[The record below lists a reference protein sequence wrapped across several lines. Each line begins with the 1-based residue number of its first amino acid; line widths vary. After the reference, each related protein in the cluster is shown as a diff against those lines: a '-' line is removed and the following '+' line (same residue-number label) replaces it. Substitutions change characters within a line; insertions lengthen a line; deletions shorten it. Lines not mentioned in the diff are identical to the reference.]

1 MAYEDRQ
8 TEFPLPGDGSGKR
21 KSEIHLPKYFR
32 TEANTKFLSSTLDQ
46 LLQPGV
52 AEKLNGYFGRKTATA
67 YTPSD
72 TYVTDISKDREDYQF
87 EPASVITDTLGNV
100 EFFEGYNDL
109 INQVKNFG
117 GVNGNHSNINKEEF
131 YTWDPHI
138 NWDKFTNFREYYWLP
153 TGPQT
158 INIVGEAKQVTSTYT
173 VSLQDNGDNY
183 SYIFSPD
190 GLTPN
195 PNFKLFRGVTYRFDI
210 NAPGVPIT
218 FRTQRTLDDAF
229 LIKQG
234 ITAQAVE
241 SGIIELTLNE
251 STPNEI
257 YYVADNNIN
266 IGGLIRVANI
276 EESSFIDVE
285 AEILGKKNYVI
296 NNGNASTV
304 EINYSVTNN
313 GSGNYVIADAANP
326 TLTLIKGYT
335 YTFSVNAPGHPF
347 LIKTAQVTGT
357 DSNYSSGVTNNGAE
371 VGTVTFTVPF
381 DAPDI
386 LYYNCQFHRSM
397 QGTFLVK
404 ERDSIR
410 ATELSNGMKIKFVGE
425 VIPAIYSNAE
435 WYVEGVGDKIKL
447 VSDIDVEVS
456 FPVGIDLNVPFD
468 TEDGF
473 DRLPFGSAIGFPRDK
488 DYIVINRSSDDGNF
502 WSRYNRWFH
511 KDVIELAA
519 AINNQPANLDQS
531 ARANRPIIEFDANL
545 KLFNFGTRTKSVID
559 LIDDFSTDAFSD
571 IEGKLGYNIDG
582 VQLRNGMRILFLADT
597 DPLVKGRIFRVEFIK
612 FKGSGTAGQIALRET
627 DDSLPQENE
636 NVLVTKGNT
645 YTGSMWFFNGTEW
658 KRAQEKTSVNQ
669 PPLFDVY
676 DTAGYSFADT
686 TVYEAS
692 NFKGTEIFSYKVGI
706 GNPDPVLGFP
716 LVYRSI
722 DNVGDILFDFDY
734 NFDIAEYQIDTVPQ
748 RVSIASGYLRKHID
762 KNNFVNLG
770 AWTKA
775 NSLSSQAVIIQYVN
789 DNTRINYPINC
800 FDQSGFLSDLSVRV
814 FVNNK
819 PVKQGIDYELV
830 LTPDKFKAVKFIKSL
845 KLDDV
850 IEFKCFSNAVKN
862 NNGYYE
868 IASNL
873 EKNPLNEDVVD
884 FTLGEV
890 NDHVSSI
897 VENLQTFTGIFPG
910 PSNLRDIIDLSKYGR
925 KFIKHSSPLN
935 LSVYHLLDRDANLVK
950 SIRYARREYG
960 KFKRQFLE
968 IANSL
973 GYEGPVKEHVDRIL
987 STINKDKINKM
998 PFYFSD
1004 MVPYGAAIRSRITI
1018 EDPDARFYSLS
1029 QSFKYNEIN
1038 TKAVGVYLNNEQ
1050 LLYQKDYEFNDEG
1063 FLIVTVQKQFG
1074 DVLDIYEYES
1084 TNGSYVPPTPTKLGL
1099 YPKFEPKIY
1108 VDSSYNNSVKVIQ
1121 GHDGSILAAYDD
1133 FRDALILE
1141 LERRIF
1147 NNIKVDYN
1155 AELFDLNDYVP
1166 GAFRNTGF
1174 TRSEVDQPIIADFV
1188 QWLQLVDEDYTEH
1201 KYFDR
1206 EDSFTFNYSS
1216 LRSPTNTAL
1225 PGWWRGVFNHVYDT
1239 DAPHTNPWEMLGFK
1253 IRPIWWEEQY
1263 GPAPYTSENLL
1274 LWEDLEQGIVRIPGQ
1289 PFKFNLKYARPGLKN
1304 FLPVDADGNLLSPS
1318 DANICLKYDS
1328 LDIKNSFKFGDYSPV
1343 ELAWRKSSEY
1353 PFAILASWAINQPTR
1368 LLASGFDRSRQ
1379 VRNKL
1384 GQLVYKDSGRHI
1396 RLADIVFPNTADDN
1410 TQVLTLGLVNYI
1422 AGYMASSVTANFKSY
1437 NIRLK
1442 SIKNNLA
1449 IRLGGFTDKSKFKL
1463 ILDSRTP
1470 LNKGNVFVPEENYR
1484 IFLNT
1489 SSPLRTINYSGVII
1503 EKREAGFIIRG
1514 YDAESPTFTY
1524 FEPFKTQ
1531 RDILINVGGIS
1542 ETFTRWES
1550 GQLYREGSNV
1560 EFNSAY
1566 YKVIQTHTAT
1576 GVFDVTKFAKLPA
1589 LPLKGGRAATFSKR
1603 FNNFQP
1609 IIIPYG
1615 TLFKTVQEVVDFL
1628 LGYGNWLESNGFR
1641 FEYYDGEEKIISNWE
1656 TSAREFLFWTTQNWG
1671 QGTLLALSPAADE
1684 INFETEY
1691 SIVDNIY
1698 DNFYGYS
1705 ILKADGKKLVE
1716 EFSRINR
1723 SNPNKFQLRPKN
1735 TADGVYAIQV
1745 PVIQKEHI
1753 ILIDNFTVFGDVIYD
1768 QPTGYRQ
1775 ERIKVLGYRTAD
1787 WDGSL
1792 NIPGFLY
1799 DAANVTDWKQWSDY
1813 AIGDLVK
1820 YKEFYYSA
1828 NNKIAGSD
1836 TFNSREWARLPG
1848 RPEAGLITNF
1858 EYKVNQFADFYD
1870 LDSDNFDVTQQK
1882 LAQHLIGYQK
1892 RSYLENIIN
1901 DEVSQYKFYQGMIQ
1915 DKGTKNALTK
1925 LFDVLS
1931 SNDKESLEFFEEWA
1945 IKEGQYGASEGFDE
1959 VEFKLDEAKFR
1970 NTPQP
1975 FELVDSV
1982 PGGETDLI
1990 YRIRPFEV
1998 FKKPLNYDHKPFPV
2012 RESSI
2017 GYTRDAGY
2025 VNQEDVQFIVPTYL
2039 DILNIKVT
2047 DLFNRKYVWVGTEK
2061 QSWNVYQHVLSD
2073 YVITKLAGNADA
2085 VSIGDPTKNQ
2095 FTVSLNKAVTDIKVG
2110 DIIGL
2115 YDLIISTKGAEDS
2128 TTVPVV
2134 TQETAPVEGF
2144 FKVLEVNVNELIIDT
2159 NLTISDIDNCRGLL
2173 TRLVSARVENIN
2185 DANILTQ
2192 GTIEGNDL
2200 VWIDNDGVD
2209 WRVIK
2214 NNQAFGLLQKIQAEE
2229 TGVSNKFGFSID
2241 VDSRNTVIVV
2251 GSPGAPTNGKAFVYT
2266 RGANSQNFQFTQ
2278 IIEPTD
2284 NLADLGQRY
2293 AESVAVS
2300 PDGKFIVTGSPDASN
2315 IKTKFRGQY
2324 DDQTDYQDGESVL
2337 FSDQLWEA
2345 VVDIR
2350 GADDALEFSS
2360 FGSIIEVLQKYNI
2373 TGGEI
2378 KFNNLVTG
2386 KYPFKD
2392 VETDH
2397 ILVRAPA
2404 DQYAGTGPGDT
2415 VFLDWYLRTTANQ
2428 DQLPLTLTARQP
2440 FGGTI
2445 SGFTEANLEGG
2456 LVIQKKIDAV
2466 IYVETFASL
2475 PDIGEQIDATGVF
2488 GYVSYIY
2495 QDEGAATIYVEG
2507 SFGRWQPTGSL
2518 FTEIGEFVGEYVR
2531 VAPIETLN
2539 TSDDLGGYWWF
2550 NTASTI
2556 NVGTVNED
2564 EGRALAV
2571 YNVIPNGKADP
2582 GAAGGNIYDFN
2593 NTVVNSENNIN
2604 SYIRTLTYQGAPGAY
2619 NNLNIIPSD
2628 LFVVRAPKS
2637 LTDLLSAGDSVKLE
2651 VVNLPNYADGGFV
2664 DISPIGISYFNT
2676 NRTHIIE
2683 DVWSGYINFN
2693 LDETD
2698 TFGNPYEP
2706 RVGQFVRDRN
2716 TGATGQVTFYQ
2727 RNGLSATIFVKNVVG
2742 SWARGRDFGNTSS
2755 IEFIGEPL
2763 DPSPVYS
2770 VTRRM
2775 GEIRSVSLGNASLG
2789 IGNLVV
2795 FKLPA
2800 PIVTVP
2806 AQAVII
2812 GAEYIIYRDD
2822 PILGIATQA
2831 NIPSQANFDWRPIY
2845 RVSADAD
2852 GFTVNADNLG
2862 MFTVYAREASATF
2875 SLVGSFIVP
2884 EVQDNL
2890 RLGSKVLIR
2899 KNNDLYKLFV
2909 GCRGNGTSINPGR
2922 IYFINY
2928 GTTDDGT
2935 FYNWELAKNKKY
2947 RGEFG
2952 PEKEYF
2958 IDDIIFLDGL
2968 FYQAQTNIAPGL
2980 QFNVLD
2986 WQRVAYDGLQYTGI
3000 DYVGYI
3006 PNNTDFVPNSDSSLK
3021 LDQEGLLEFGTVF
3034 DADERGEV
3042 IVVTAIY
3049 DNTKPNR
3056 VVVYRAINGNYLKSQ
3071 ELLAANNISNFGE
3084 AVSVSRD
3091 GTLIAVGAS
3100 LDSADID
3107 NQGSVYVY
3115 RQVNGEFVLDL
3126 NNNIGQRLTS
3136 VNAARKELFG
3146 ASLDFDGDTLFV
3158 SAHNSYSDEITIFD
3172 NHATPIFNYILG
3184 IAANGDPIF
3193 STFVLD
3199 QESLLNENRTT
3210 FDNGFTNFKSKILG
3224 NGVVYV
3230 YDRIENSLVYGQT
3243 LDFNDPEA
3251 RTFGQTIIA
3260 KQNHLYTA
3268 LTDFT
3273 NTGGK
3278 IGAVFDFRRSENKRV
3293 WETHRVPKKIPNL
3306 DKIKRVMIYDNLKNE
3321 IITNLDYIDP
3331 VQGKI
3336 AGIADQEIRY
3346 KAVFDPATYNTGSSN
3361 VNINKTSTW
3370 GSDHIGQLWWDLSTV
3385 KFVNPY
3391 QSNVIYSTSNWSR
3404 LFVGSSIKV
3413 YEWVETE
3420 LTPSQWDELSASD
3433 DGPSLGITGKSKYG
3447 DNAYVA
3453 KRVYDSIAQRF
3464 TPLNY
3469 FWVEDKT
3476 TVPEIESR
3484 SLSAKTVADFIADP
3498 ASVGHKFISF
3508 ISEDTFAL
3516 WNCGSLIKGTDCVL
3530 NVQYWTSSDENSN
3543 IHNQYRILTEGLGSS
3558 KPSTDTERKWF
3569 DSLVGYDE
3577 QSRPVPNPNL
3587 SPRERYGILNK
3598 PRQSWFV
3605 NRTEALKQFIERTN
3619 SILRSNL
3626 IAESRDIS
3634 DLLQNDARPT
3644 EISRLYD
3651 TVVDTEIDLQF
3662 VGVARAQRAV
3672 LTPIV
3677 EDGKITRVDIVQRGR
3692 GYKVAPTFEIL
3703 GTGTGAEIELTIN
3716 NLGQVVSATVLDTGN
3731 NYKPNTQ
3738 IIVRRFNVLVNSD
3751 ASIRGKWAIYER
3763 INETRDWNRIIS
3775 QSYDTTAYWEYLD
3788 WYADGYTEFTEI
3800 DFVIDQ
3806 SFSLQ
3811 TLDDDL
3817 GDVVK
3822 ILTVGTGGWLLLEK
3836 IDDQDTVDYTVN
3848 YKTIGK
3854 QNGTIQFKSDLYNLQ
3869 NSQVGFDSQSYDT
3882 KFFDSQPIEEVR
3894 IILNTIRNKIFTD
3907 DLEVEYNKL
3916 FFASLRYVFSE
3927 QGYVD
3932 WAFKTSFVKARH
3944 NVGNLKE
3951 KITFQND
3958 NLESY
3963 EEYLREVKPYKT
3975 KLREYLSTY
3984 DKMESSSSVVTDF
3997 DLPPAYDPIRKTIS
4011 PVSVKVINGILVGD
4025 SVNSYPN
4032 RYWLENAT
4040 YQVVTVGISDPG
4052 EGYITAPVIEI
4063 ESESG
4068 SGATAAASLGPN
4080 GTIASVTITNPGSG
4094 YLTVPR
4100 VTINGATRTGGRSA
4114 VLAAEI
4120 GNSLVRNIHSVVKF
4134 DRISGSFLITQ
4145 LNQSERFVGT
4155 GSKTQ
4160 FDLKYPMD
4168 MRTNTIEITV
4178 NGVVVLG
4185 SQYTYENVLD
4195 RNNGYDRYN
4204 GRINFVLPPDNL
4216 REIIVSYKK
4225 SIRLLSAADRI
4236 NLFYNPET
4244 GQIGK
4249 DIAQLMDGVD
4259 YGGVEVKSYGFVGPE
4274 GWDSDRWYDTA
4285 WDLFDEN
4292 FDEESFETDGST
4304 LIFQLSKPLARDVE
4318 YNVYINNVRV
4328 DDNNYDGTTS
4338 VNNLVNKQAFMAP
4351 IIGNGTT
4358 DTFTFE
4364 NEIGYR
4370 TFLEQ
4375 NSVSGQD
4382 NPPAEIVTI
4391 RRSTSDGSRELN
4403 AESFDTALVGGDL
4416 AYTTARGIKA
4426 EEITVDGDG
4435 FVTPTTSKGPEEVV
4449 PGQIM
4454 DTLDITVF
4462 ERPVGGSSIM
4472 YSSNHR
4478 GDGVTTEFFMQG
4490 IPFSFSSM
4498 LVKVDYQILSQQ
4510 SDFRIDWNRK
4520 SIVFYQTPIAGAE
4533 IHLLAMGLSGDN
4545 ILDYDEFTA
4554 NGSVSEFLTN
4564 VRWTD
4569 DVKGYITVNGEVKA
4583 FELFESTSSYAV
4595 AGNVVIKFVQP
4606 PLAGTKVQFAL
4617 FESSAVT
4624 FSQVTVDEFKA
4635 DGSSTAYQ
4643 ISQAPFNQEPV
4654 QFYTLVTVNNK
4665 VLNAGYTQRFEV
4677 TGTREYQLRKWQV
4690 PVGTVTGDK
4699 IDVYLNG
4706 RKLSF
4711 LQEWTYEGAGSFN
4724 PAIAADAQPGSTII
4738 LNRGIGIAGDV
4749 LRVHLIA
4756 DGEYRFGYFEIG
4768 EDSSDTFVGTPDTIY
4783 FDETY
4788 AAGTDIRVYQFSN
4801 HDSQGIERQKF
4812 DVVERTQMSEG
4823 SEGYYEYRTL
4833 KNGLIRLREQAVD
4846 VAYIWVSVNGTLLTP
4861 TADYV
4866 LLENKRYIK
4875 MITPL
4880 ADDDVV
4886 DIIHFSN
4893 PPVSSK
4899 FGWRIFKDMLN
4910 RYHYKRLG
4918 SGINYVLAEPL
4929 RYFDKIITLET
4940 AESLPTPALSSRIPG
4955 VIFINGERI
4964 EYFRRD
4970 GNVLKQIRRG
4980 TLGTGVK
4987 TIHSAGD
4994 SVYNQ
4999 SIDANI
5005 PYKDEVV
5012 TFEAS
5017 AGTYKDMSV
5026 DYASIGAVTV
5036 DSITYTANNNSA
5048 FPLGYEELDNL
5059 GLGLR
5064 QKCVVKGSGF
5074 RSVVKVI
5081 MQGSLAD
5088 ENNQTDVELITEY
5101 ISDTE
5106 IRFQPPAMAVG
5117 AYDLVI
5123 VNPTET
5129 DPFLIPA
5136 TSVLVPKAIK
5146 YLQLLLPFAPLPN
5159 PRTETGWYKELTEIS
5174 VANMIP
5180 GRYYTVN
5187 KIGNTRWNQVGGA
5200 GVVGFDFTAT
5210 ATGSGTGTVYDYSS
5224 IPFEYW
5230 EGMDIDVLI
5239 SGRRLRKN
5247 PLTVWDPTV
5256 GQDSPSGDITLE
5268 AEYAVNRVLGTYVRF
5283 TNPPAAGTNIIVQK
5297 RTGLL
5302 WNEPGVP
5309 MGQSSTEIATFL
5321 REKTIDLPR

>member
-1 MAYEDRQ
+1 MAFEDRQ

-67 YTPSD
+67 FKSSD
-72 TYVTDISKDREDYQF
+72 TYIADVSKDREDYQF
-87 EPASVITDTLGNV
+87 EPASVITDNLGNV
-100 EFFEGYNDL
+100 EFFESYNDL

-117 GVNGNHSNINKEEF
+117 GVNDNHSNINKEEF

-158 INIVGEAKQVTSTYT
+158 VNIIGEVKEVTSTYT
-173 VSLQDNGDNY
+173 VSLQDDGDNY

-195 PNFKLFRGVTYRFDI
+195 PNFKLFRGVTYRFEI
-210 NAPGVPIT
+210 NTPGLPLT

-241 SGIIELTLNE
+241 NGVIEITLNE
-251 STPNEI
+251 TTPNEI
-257 YYVADNNIN
+257 FYVADNNIN
-266 IGGLIRVANI
+266 LGGLIRVANI

-285 AEILGKKNYVI
+285 SEILGKK
-296 NNGNASTV
+296 
-304 EINYSVTNN
+304 
-313 GSGNYVIADAANP
+313 
-326 TLTLIKGYT
+326 T
-335 YTFSVNAPGHPF
+335 YTTKAGWS
-347 LIKTAQVTGT
+347 LT
-357 DSNYSSGVTNNGAE
+357 
-371 VGTVTFTVPF
+371 
-381 DAPDI
+381 
-386 LYYNCQFHRSM
+386 
-397 QGTFLVK
+397 
-404 ERDSIR
+404 
-410 ATELSNGMKIKFVGE
+410 NGMKIRFVGD
-425 VIPAIYSNAE
+425 VIPAIYSNSE

-473 DRLPFGSAIGFPRDK
+473 DRLPFSSAIGFPRDK

-511 KDVIELAA
+511 KDVIELAS

-545 KLFNFGTRTKSVID
+545 KLFNFGTRTKSVVD
-559 LIDDFSTDAFSD
+559 LIDDFSVDAFSN
-571 IEGKLGYNIDG
+571 IEGTLGYNIDG

-597 DPLVKGRIFRVEFIK
+597 DPLVRGRIFRVEFIR
-612 FKGSGTAGQIALRET
+612 FKGSGVAGQIALRET
-627 DDSLPQENE
+627 EDSLPQENE

-669 PPLFDVY
+669 PPLFDVC
-676 DTAGYSFADT
+676 DAAGYSFADPSI
-686 TVYEAS
+686 YEAS
-692 NFKGTEIFSYKVGI
+692 NFKGTEIFSYKVGT
-706 GNPDPVLGFP
+706 GSPDPVLGFP

-734 NFDIAEYQIDTVPQ
+734 NSDMVEYQIDTVPQ
-748 RVSIASGYLRKHID
+748 TVPVALGYLKKHTD
-762 KNNFVNLG
+762 KNNFINVG
-770 AWTKA
+770 AWVKA
-775 NSLSSQAVIIQYVN
+775 DRLSSQAVILQYVN

-800 FDQSGFLSDLSVRV
+800 FDQSGFLTDLSVRV

-819 PVKQGIDYELV
+819 IVKEGVDYELV
-830 LTPDKFKAVKFIKSL
+830 LTSDKFKAVKFIKDINL
-845 KLDDV
+845 NDV
-850 IEFKCFSNAVKN
+850 IKFKCFSNAKKN

-868 IASNL
+868 IAPNL

-890 NDHVSSI
+890 NDHVASI
-897 VENLQTFTGIFPG
+897 VENLQTFTGSFPG
-910 PSNLRDIIDLSKYGR
+910 PGNLRDLADLSRYGR

-935 LSVYHLLDRDANLVK
+935 LSMYHLLDREANLVK

-973 GYEGPVKEHVDRIL
+973 GYEGPVKEHVDRIFVE
-987 STINKDKINKM
+987 INKDKINKM
-998 PFYFSD
+998 PFYSSD
-1004 MVPYGAAIRSRITI
+1004 MVPYGAAIRNRITI
-1018 EDPDARFYSLS
+1018 EDPDARFYSLT

-1063 FLIVTVQKQFG
+1063 FLIVTVQKEFG

-1108 VDSSYNNSVKVIQ
+1108 VDNSYNTPAKVIQ
-1121 GHDGSILAAYDD
+1121 GHDGSIIAAYDD

-1147 NNIKVDYN
+1147 NNIKVDYD
-1155 AELFDLNDYVP
+1155 ADLFDLNDYRP

-1174 TRSEVDQPIIADFV
+1174 TREEVDQPIIADFV
-1188 QWLQLVDEDYTEH
+1188 QWLQLVDQDYTEH

-1206 EDSFTFNYSS
+1206 ENSFTFNYSS
-1216 LRSPTNTAL
+1216 LRSPTNTSL
-1225 PGWWRGVFNHVYDT
+1225 PGWWRGVFDHVYDT
-1239 DAPHTNPWEMLGFK
+1239 DKPHTNPWEMLGFRIK
-1253 IRPIWWEEQY
+1253 PSWWEEQY

-1274 LWEDLEQGIVRIPGQ
+1274 LWEDLEQGIIRIPGQ

-1343 ELAWRKSSEY
+1343 ELTWRKSSEY
-1353 PFAILASWAINQPTR
+1353 PFAILASWAINQPSR

-1379 VRNKL
+1379 IRNKI
-1384 GQLVYKDSGRHI
+1384 GQLVYKASGRHI
-1396 RLADIVFPNTADDN
+1396 QLADIVFPNTTDDT
-1410 TQVLTLGLVNYI
+1410 TQVLTLGVVNYI
-1422 AGYMASSVTANFKSY
+1422 ADYMASSVTANFKNY
-1437 NIRLK
+1437 NNRLK

-1449 IRLGGFTDKSKFKL
+1449 VRLGGFTDKSKFKL

-1489 SSPLRTINYSGVII
+1489 SSPLKTISYSGVII
-1503 EKREAGFIIRG
+1503 EKRQGGFIIRG

-1531 RDILINVGGIS
+1531 RDTLINVGGIS
-1542 ETFTRWES
+1542 EIFTRWES

-1560 EFNSAY
+1560 EYNNAY
-1566 YKVIQTHTAT
+1566 YRVIQTHTAT
-1576 GVFDVTKFAKLPA
+1576 GVFDVTKFAKLPS
-1589 LPLKGGRAATFSKR
+1589 LPLKGGRAATFSKK
-1603 FNNFQP
+1603 FNTFQP
-1609 IIIPYG
+1609 ITIPYG

-1671 QGTLLALSPAADE
+1671 EGTLLALSPAADE

-1723 SNPNKFQLRPKN
+1723 SDPNKFQLRPKN

-1799 DAANVTDWKQWSDY
+1799 DAATVTDWKQWTDY

-1820 YKEFYYSA
+1820 YKEFYYTA
-1828 NNKIAGSD
+1828 KNKTAGAD
-1836 TFNSREWARLPG
+1836 TFNVNDWARLPG

-1858 EYKVNQFADFYD
+1858 EYKVNQFADFYN

-1892 RSYLENIIN
+1892 RDYLENIIN

-1959 VEFKLDEAKFR
+1959 VEFKLDESKFR

-1975 FELVDSV
+1975 FELVNSV

-2025 VNQEDVQFIVPTYL
+2025 VNQEDVQFIVPSYL
-2039 DILNIKVT
+2039 DILDIKIA

-2073 YVITKLAGNADA
+2073 YLVTKLVGNADA

-2115 YDLIISTKGAEDS
+2115 YDLITSTKGEEDS
-2128 TTVPVV
+2128 SIPPVV

-2159 NLTISDIDNCRGLL
+2159 NLTINDIDECRGLL

-2185 DANILTQ
+2185 EANILTQ
-2192 GTIEGNDL
+2192 GTIEDNDL

-2214 NNQAFGLLQKIQAEE
+2214 NNQAFNLLQKIQAEE
-2229 TGVSNKFGFSID
+2229 VGASNKFGFSID

-2251 GSPGAPTNGKAFVYT
+2251 GSPGASTNGKAFVYT

-2284 NLADLGQRY
+2284 NLADLGQQY

-2300 PDGKFIVTGSPDASN
+2300 PDGKFIVTGSPSASN
-2315 IKTKFRGQY
+2315 IKTKFRGEY
-2324 DDQTDYQDGESVL
+2324 DDRTDYQDGESVL

-2350 GADDALEFSS
+2350 GADEALEFSS

-2378 KFNNLVTG
+2378 KFNNLITG
-2386 KYPFKD
+2386 NYPFKN

-2456 LVIQKKIDAV
+2456 LVVQKKIDAV
-2466 IYVETFASL
+2466 LYVETFANL
-2475 PDIGEQIDATGVF
+2475 PNVGEQLDSTGVF
-2488 GYVSYIY
+2488 GYVAYIY

-2531 VAPIETLN
+2531 VAPIETLD

-2556 NVGTVNED
+2556 TVGTVNED

-2582 GAAGGNIYDFN
+2582 GAQGGNIYDYN
-2593 NTVVNSENNIN
+2593 NTITNSENNIN

-2637 LTDLLSAGDSVKLE
+2637 LTDLLSAGDDVKLE

-2664 DISPIGISYFNT
+2664 DISPLGITTFNT
-2676 NRTHIIE
+2676 NRTHTIA

-2727 RNGLSATIFVKNVVG
+2727 RNGLSATIFIKNAVG
-2742 SWARGRDFGNTSS
+2742 TWSRGRDFGNVSS

-2775 GEIRSVSLGNASLG
+2775 GEIRSVGLGNASLG
-2789 IGNLVV
+2789 IGGLVV

-2806 AQAVII
+2806 VQAVIT

-2822 PILGIATQA
+2822 PILGIATQP
-2831 NIPSQANFDWRPIY
+2831 NIPSQANFDWRPVY
-2845 RVSADAD
+2845 RVPVNAD
-2852 GFTVNADNLG
+2852 GFTVDADNLG
-2862 MFTVYAREASATF
+2862 MFTVYAKEASTTF

-2909 GCRGNGTSINPGR
+2909 GCRGNGTPINPGR

-2928 GTTDDGT
+2928 GTTSDGT

-2958 IDDIIFLDGL
+2958 INDIIFLDGL

-2980 QFNVLD
+2980 QFNILD
-2986 WQRVAYDGLQYTGI
+2986 WERVAYDGLQYTGI

-3006 PNNTDFVPNSDSSLK
+3006 PNRTDFVPDNDSSLK
-3021 LDQEGLLEFGTVF
+3021 LDQEGLLEFGTIF
-3034 DADERGEV
+3034 DADEKGEV
-3042 IVVTAIY
+3042 VVVTAVY

-3056 VVVYRAINGNYLKSQ
+3056 VVIYRAINGNYIKSQ
-3071 ELLAANNISNFGE
+3071 ELLAANNMSDFGK
-3084 AVSVSRD
+3084 AVSISRD
-3091 GTLIAVGAS
+3091 GTLIAVGAP
-3100 LDSADID
+3100 LDSLAID

-3115 RQVNGEFVLDL
+3115 RQINGEFVLDL
-3126 NNNIGQRLTS
+3126 NNNIGQKLTS

-3158 SAHNSYSDEITIFD
+3158 SAHNSYSDEITFFD
-3172 NHATPIFNYILG
+3172 NHAKPIFNYLLG
-3184 IAANGDPIF
+3184 VDINGDPIY
-3193 STFVLD
+3193 SKFVLD

-3243 LDFNDPEA
+3243 LDFNDVEA

-3278 IGAVFDFRRSENKRV
+3278 KGAVFDFRRPENKRV
-3293 WETHRVPKKIPNL
+3293 WETYRVPKKIPNL

-3346 KAVFDPATYNTGSSN
+3346 KTVFDPATYSIGTNGAT
-3361 VNINKTSTW
+3361 VNKTSTW
-3370 GSDHIGQLWWDLSTV
+3370 GADHTGQLWWDLSTV

-3391 QSNVIYSTSNWSR
+3391 QSNVIYSTSNWNR

-3420 LTPSQWDELSASD
+3420 LTPSEWDELAASSE
-3433 DGPSLGITGKSKYG
+3433 GPSLGITGKSKYG
-3447 DNAYVA
+3447 DDAYVA
-3453 KRVYDSIAQRF
+3453 KRVYDPIAERF

-3469 FWVEDKT
+3469 FWVEGKT
-3476 TVPEIESR
+3476 TVPNIESR
-3484 SLSAKTVADFIADP
+3484 SISAKTVTEFITDP
-3498 ASVGHKFISF
+3498 ASMGYKFISF
-3508 ISEDTFAL
+3508 TSEDTFAL
-3516 WNCGSLIKGTDCVL
+3516 WNCGSLIKDTDCIL
-3530 NVQYWTSSDENSN
+3530 SIQYWTSSDKNSN

-3558 KPSTDTERKWF
+3558 RPSTDTERKWF

-3619 SILRSNL
+3619 SVLKSNL
-3626 IAESRDIS
+3626 IVESRDIS
-3634 DLLQNDARPT
+3634 DLFQSDLSPSETSRIYDA
-3644 EISRLYD
+3644 
-3651 TVVDTEIDLQF
+3651 VVDTEIDLQF
-3662 VGVARAQRAV
+3662 VGVARAERAI
-3672 LTPIV
+3672 LSPII
-3677 EDGKITRVDIVQRGR
+3677 EDGKIVRIDILQRGR
-3692 GYKVAPTFEIL
+3692 GYKVVPTFEIL
-3703 GTGTGAEIELTIN
+3703 GTGSGAEIELSIN
-3716 NLGQVVSATVLDTGN
+3716 NLGQVVSAIVLDSGN
-3731 NYKPNTQ
+3731 NYKPDTQ
-3738 IIVRRFNVLVNSD
+3738 IIVRRFNVLVNND

-3763 INETRDWNRIIS
+3763 INETRSWNRIIS

-3788 WYADGYTEFTEI
+3788 WYADGYSEFTEI

-3894 IILNTIRNKIFTD
+3894 VILNTIRNKIFTD
-3907 DLEVEYNKL
+3907 NLEVEYNKL

-3944 NVGNLKE
+3944 NVGDLKE

-3958 NLESY
+3958 NLASY
-3963 EEYLREVKPYKT
+3963 EDYLQEVKPYKT

-3984 DKMESSSSVVTDF
+3984 DRLENSSSVVTDF
-3997 DLPPAYDPIRKTIS
+3997 DLPPAYDPIRKIIS
-4011 PVSVKVINGILVGD
+4011 PVSVKVINGTLVGD

-4032 RYWLENAT
+4032 RYWVENAA
-4040 YQVVTVGISDPG
+4040 YQIVAVGISDPG

-4068 SGATAAASLGPN
+4068 SGAIAVASLGPN
-4080 GTIASVTITNPGSG
+4080 GAIASVTISNPGSG

-4100 VTINGATRTGGRSA
+4100 VTVNGATRTGGRPA
-4114 VLAAEI
+4114 TLAAEI

-4134 DRISGSFLITQ
+4134 DRVSGSFLITQ

-4168 MRTNTIEITV
+4168 MRTNTIEITI

-4195 RNNGYDRYN
+4195 RSNGYDRYS

-4216 REIIVSYKK
+4216 REIIVNYKK

-4249 DIAQLMDGVD
+4249 DISQLMEGVD

-4274 GWDSDRWYDTA
+4274 GWDSDRWYEDA

-4304 LIFQLSKPLARDVE
+4304 LTFQLSKPLARDVE

-4338 VNNLVNKQAFMAP
+4338 VDNLVNKQAFMAP
-4351 IIGNGTT
+4351 IIGDGTT

-4375 NSVSGQD
+4375 NSVSGQN
-4382 NPPAEIVTI
+4382 NPPTEIVTI

-4403 AESFDTALVGGDL
+4403 AESFDTALMGGDL
-4416 AYTTARGIKA
+4416 AYTTARGIRA

-4435 FVTPTTSKGPEEVV
+4435 FVTPTTSKGPEEII

-4454 DTLDITVF
+4454 DTLDITVY

-4478 GDGVTTEFFMQG
+4478 GDGVTKEFFMQG

-4498 LVKVDYQILSQQ
+4498 LVKVDYEILTQQ
-4510 SDFRIDWNRK
+4510 SDFRIDWDRK
-4520 SIVFYQTPIAGAE
+4520 SVVFYQTPVAGAE
-4533 IHLLAMGLSGDN
+4533 IHLLAMGMSGDN

-4564 VRWTD
+4564 VRWTNEI
-4569 DVKGYITVNGEVKA
+4569 KGYITVNGEVKP
-4583 FELFESTSSYAV
+4583 FELFESDDSYAV

-4606 PLAGTKVQFAL
+4606 PLAGTKIQFAL
-4617 FESSAVT
+4617 FESSAIT
-4624 FSQVTVDEFKA
+4624 FSQVTVDEFTA
-4635 DGSSTAYQ
+4635 DGSSVAYQ

-4654 QFYTLVTVNNK
+4654 QFYTLVTVDNK
-4665 VLNAGYTQRFEV
+4665 VLNAGYAQRFEV
-4677 TGTREYQLRKWQV
+4677 TASREYQLRKWQV
-4690 PVGTVTGDK
+4690 PVGSVTGDK

-4706 RKLSF
+4706 RKLSL

-4724 PAIAADAQPGSTII
+4724 PNISDDAQEGSTII
-4738 LNRGIGIAGDV
+4738 LNRGIGVPGDV

-4756 DGEYRFGYFEIG
+4756 DGEYRFGYFEVG
-4768 EDSSDTFVGTPDTIY
+4768 EDSSDTFIGTPDTIY

-4788 AAGTDIRVYQFSN
+4788 PAGTNIRVYQFSN

-4812 DVVERTQMSEG
+4812 DVVERTQMSLE
-4823 SEGYYEYRTL
+4823 SEGYHEYRTL

-4846 VAYIWVSVNGTLLTP
+4846 VAYVWVSVNGTLLTP
-4861 TADYV
+4861 TADYI

-4880 ADDDVV
+4880 NDNDVV

-4893 PPVSSK
+4893 PPVSNK

-4918 SGINYVLAEPL
+4918 SDVQAVLAEPL
-4929 RYFDKIITLET
+4929 RYFDKIITLDN
-4940 AESLPTPALSSRIPG
+4940 AQDLPTPALRSRIPG

-4970 GNVLKQIRRG
+4970 GNVLKQLRRG

-4994 SVYNQ
+4994 RIYNQ
-4999 SIDANI
+4999 STDANI
-5005 PYKDEVV
+5005 PYKDDVV
-5012 TFEAS
+5012 TFDAFS
-5017 AGTYKDMSV
+5017 GNYKDMSA
-5026 DYASIGAVTV
+5026 DYDSIGAITV
-5036 DSITYTANNNSA
+5036 NSITYTANNNTA

-5081 MQGSLAD
+5081 MQGTLAD
-5088 ENNQTDVELITEY
+5088 ENNQADVELITEF

-5106 IRFQPPAMAVG
+5106 IRFRLPAMSVG

-5136 TSVLVPKAIK
+5136 TRLVVPKAIK
-5146 YLQLLLPFAPLPN
+5146 YVQLLLPFAPLPN

-5174 VANMIP
+5174 VSNIIP

-5187 KIGNTRWNQVGGA
+5187 QIGNTRWSDIGGA
-5200 GVVGFDFTAT
+5200 GVVGYDFRAT
-5210 ATGSGTGTVYDYSS
+5210 AAGSGSGTVYDYSS
-5224 IPFEYW
+5224 IPYEYW
-5230 EGMDIDVLI
+5230 EGMDIDIFI

-5247 PLTVWDPTV
+5247 PLTIWDPTV

-5283 TNPPAAGTNIIVQK
+5283 TTPPAPGTKIVVQK

-5321 REKTIDLPR
+5321 REKSIDLPR

>member
-158 INIVGEAKQVTSTYT
+158 INIVGETKQVTSTYT

-597 DPLVKGRIFRVEFIK
+597 DLLVKGRIFRVEFIK

-987 STINKDKINKM
+987 SAINKDKINKM

-1038 TKAVGVYLNNEQ
+1038 TKAVGVYLNSEQ

-1074 DVLDIYEYES
+1074 DVIDIYEYES

-1799 DAANVTDWKQWSDY
+1799 DAANVTDWKQWADY

-1820 YKEFYYSA
+1820 YKEFYYTA
-1828 NNKIAGSD
+1828 NNKIAGAD

-1901 DEVSQYKFYQGMIQ
+1901 DEVSQYKFYQGMIR

-1931 SNDKESLEFFEEWA
+1931 SNDKESLAFFEEWA

-2039 DILNIKVT
+2039 DILNIRVT

-2445 SGFTEANLEGG
+2445 SGFTEANLEDG

-2909 GCRGNGTSINPGR
+2909 GCRGNGTSINSGR

-3100 LDSADID
+3100 LDSVDID

-3346 KAVFDPATYNTGSSN
+3346 KAVFDPATYNTGSNN

-3619 SILRSNL
+3619 LILRSNL

-4304 LIFQLSKPLARDVE
+4304 LTFQLSKPLARDVE

-4788 AAGTDIRVYQFSN
+4788 AAGADIRVYQFSN

-4880 ADDDVV
+4880 ADNDVV

-5136 TSVLVPKAIK
+5136 TSILVPKAIK

-5283 TNPPAAGTNIIVQK
+5283 TNPPAAGTKIIVQK

>member
-158 INIVGEAKQVTSTYT
+158 INIVGETKQVTSTYT

-468 TEDGF
+468 AEDGF

-987 STINKDKINKM
+987 SAINKDKINKM

-1799 DAANVTDWKQWSDY
+1799 DAANVTDWKQWADY

-2604 SYIRTLTYQGAPGAY
+2604 SYIRTLTYRGAPGAY

-3100 LDSADID
+3100 LDSVDID

-3346 KAVFDPATYNTGSSN
+3346 KAVLDPATYNTGSSN
-3361 VNINKTSTW
+3361 VNINKTSIW

-3677 EDGKITRVDIVQRGR
+3677 EDGKIARVDIVQRGR

-3716 NLGQVVSATVLDTGN
+3716 NLGQVVSATVLDAGN

-4564 VRWTD
+4564 VRWAD

>member
-8 TEFPLPGDGSGKR
+8 TEFPLPGDGPGKR

-32 TEANTKFLSSTLDQ
+32 TESNTKFLSSTLDQ

-72 TYVTDISKDREDYQF
+72 TYITDVSKDREDYQF
-87 EPASVITDTLGNV
+87 EPASIITDDLGNV

-109 INQVKNFG
+109 INQIKNFG

-158 INIVGEAKQVTSTYT
+158 INIVGEAKQITSTYT

-234 ITAQAVE
+234 ITLQAVE
-241 SGIIELTLNE
+241 NGIIELTLNE

-257 YYVADNNIN
+257 YYVADNDIN

-285 AEILGKKNYVI
+285 TEILGKKNYTI
-296 NNGNASTV
+296 NNRNTSTV
-304 EINYSVTNN
+304 GVNYSVTNN

-326 TLTLIKGYT
+326 TLTLIKGVT
-335 YTFSVNAPGHPF
+335 YTFAVNAPGHPF

-371 VGTVTFTVPF
+371 VGTITFTVPF

-397 QGTFLVK
+397 QGTFLIK
-404 ERDSIR
+404 ESDSI
-410 ATELSNGMKIKFVGE
+410 AVTQLSNGMKIKFVGE

-468 TEDGF
+468 AEDGF
-473 DRLPFGSAIGFPRDK
+473 DRLPFSSAIGFPRDK
-488 DYIVINRSSDDGNF
+488 DYIVINRSSNDGNF

-545 KLFNFGTRTKSVID
+545 KLFNFGTKTKPVID
-559 LIDDFSTDAFSD
+559 LIDDFSIDAFSD

-597 DPLVKGRIFRVEFIK
+597 DPLVKGRIFRVEFIR

-627 DDSLPQENE
+627 DDTLPQENE
-636 NVLVTKGNT
+636 NVLVTKGNA

-676 DTAGYSFADT
+676 DTAGFSFADT
-686 TVYEAS
+686 SVYEAS

-706 GNPDPVLGFP
+706 GTSDPVLGFP

-734 NFDIAEYQIDTVPQ
+734 NADIVEYQIDTVPQ
-748 RVSIASGYLRKHID
+748 RVSIASGYLRKHLD

-775 NSLSSQAVIIQYVN
+775 NSLSAQAVIIQYVN
-789 DNTRINYPINC
+789 DNTRTNYPINC
-800 FDQSGFLSDLSVRV
+800 FDQSGFLTDLTVRV

-850 IEFKCFSNAVKN
+850 LEFKCFSNAVKN

-868 IASNL
+868 IAPNL

-910 PSNLRDIIDLSKYGR
+910 ANNLRDITDLSKYGR

-935 LSVYHLLDRDANLVK
+935 LSMYHMLDRNANLVK

-968 IANSL
+968 IATSL

-987 STINKDKINKM
+987 SAINADKINKM

-1018 EDPDARFYSLS
+1018 EDPDAKFYSLS

-1038 TKAVGVYLNNEQ
+1038 TKAVGVYLNNTQ

-1174 TRSEVDQPIIADFV
+1174 TRVEVDQPIIADFV

-1239 DAPHTNPWEMLGFK
+1239 DKPHTNPWEMLGFK
-1253 IRPIWWEEQY
+1253 IQPSWWQEQY

-1343 ELAWRKSSEY
+1343 ELAWRKSPEY
-1353 PFAILASWAINQPTR
+1353 PFALLASWAINQPTR

-1384 GQLVYKDSGRHI
+1384 GQLIYKESGRHI

-1437 NIRLK
+1437 NARLK

-1449 IRLGGFTDKSKFKL
+1449 VRLGGFTDKSKFKL

-1503 EKREAGFIIRG
+1503 EKRQAGFIIRG
-1514 YDAESPTFTY
+1514 YDPESPTFTY

-1531 RDILINVGGIS
+1531 RDALINVGGIS

-1560 EFNSAY
+1560 EFNNAY

-1609 IIIPYG
+1609 ITIPYG

-1628 LGYGNWLESNGFR
+1628 LGYGNWLEASGFR
-1641 FEYYDGEEKIISNWE
+1641 FEFYDGEEKIVSNWE

-1671 QGTLLALSPAADE
+1671 EGTLLALSPAADE

-1792 NIPGFLY
+1792 NIPGFIY
-1799 DAANVTDWKQWSDY
+1799 DAASVTDWKQWSDY

-1820 YKEFYYSA
+1820 YKEFYYTA
-1828 NNKIAGSD
+1828 NNKIAGAD
-1836 TFNSREWARLPG
+1836 TFNSSDWARLPG

-1892 RSYLENIIN
+1892 RDYLENIIN

-1975 FELVDSV
+1975 FELVNSV

-2017 GYTRDAGY
+2017 GFTRDAGY

-2039 DILNIKVT
+2039 DILGINVT

-2073 YVITKLAGNADA
+2073 YVITKLVGNANA

-2095 FTVSLNKAVTDIKVG
+2095 FTVSLNKAVTDINVG

-2134 TQETAPVEGF
+2134 TQEIAPVEGF

-2214 NNQAFGLLQKIQAEE
+2214 NNQAFSLLQKIQAEE
-2229 TGVSNKFGFSID
+2229 NGASNKFGFSID

-2315 IKTKFRGQY
+2315 IKTKFRGEY

-2378 KFNNLVTG
+2378 KFNNLITG
-2386 KYPFKD
+2386 KYPFKN

-2445 SGFTEANLEGG
+2445 SGFTEASLEGG
-2456 LVIQKKIDAV
+2456 LVVQKKIDAV
-2466 IYVETFASL
+2466 IYVETFATL
-2475 PDIGEQIDATGVF
+2475 PDIGEQIDAAGVF
-2488 GYVSYIY
+2488 GYVSYIF

-2518 FTEIGEFVGEYVR
+2518 FTEIGEFIGEYVR
-2531 VAPIETLN
+2531 VAPIETLD
-2539 TSDDLGGYWWF
+2539 TADDLGGYWWF
-2550 NTASTI
+2550 NTVSTI

-2571 YNVIPNGKADP
+2571 YNVIPNGKTNP

-2593 NTVVNSENNIN
+2593 NTVTNSENNIN
-2604 SYIRTLTYQGAPGAY
+2604 SYIRTLTSQGAPGAY
-2619 NNLNIIPSD
+2619 NNLNVIPSD

-2637 LTDLLSAGDSVKLE
+2637 LTDLLSAGDRVKLE

-2664 DISPIGISYFNT
+2664 DISPIGINYFNT
-2676 NRTHIIE
+2676 NRTHVIQ

-2727 RNGLSATIFVKNVVG
+2727 RNGLSATIFIKRAAG
-2742 SWARGRDFGNTSS
+2742 TWSRGRDFGNVSS

-2775 GEIRSVSLGNASLG
+2775 GEIRSVSLGNAALG
-2789 IGNLVV
+2789 IGSLVV

-2806 AQAVII
+2806 VQAEII

-2831 NIPSQANFDWRPIY
+2831 NIPSQANFDWRPVY
-2845 RVSADAD
+2845 RISANAD
-2852 GFTVNADNLG
+2852 GFTVNVDNLG
-2862 MFTVYAREASATF
+2862 MFTVYARETSSTF

-2909 GCRGNGTSINPGR
+2909 GCRGNGTSTNPGR

-2958 IDDIIFLDGL
+2958 IDDIVFLDGL

-3034 DADERGEV
+3034 DADEKGEV
-3042 IVVTAIY
+3042 VVVTAIY

-3056 VVVYRAINGNYLKSQ
+3056 VVVYRAINGNYIKSQ
-3071 ELLAANNISNFGE
+3071 ELLAANNTSNFGQ

-3100 LDSADID
+3100 LDSVDVD

-3115 RQVNGEFVLDL
+3115 RQINGTFVLDL
-3126 NNNIGQRLTS
+3126 NNNIGQQLTS

-3158 SAHNSYSDEITIFD
+3158 SAHNSYADEITIFD
-3172 NHATPIFNYILG
+3172 NHATPIFNYLLG
-3184 IAANGDPIF
+3184 TDGSGNPIY

-3199 QESLLNENRTT
+3199 QESLLNQSRTT

-3243 LDFNDPEA
+3243 LDFNDSEA

-3278 IGAVFDFRRSENKRV
+3278 IGAVFDFRRPENKRV
-3293 WETHRVPKKIPNL
+3293 WETYRVPKKIPNL

-3346 KAVFDPATYNTGSSN
+3346 KTVFDPATYNTGSSN

-3370 GSDHIGQLWWDLSTV
+3370 GADHTGQLWWDLSTV

-3433 DGPSLGITGKSKYG
+3433 DGPSLGITGTSKYG
-3447 DNAYVA
+3447 NNAYVA
-3453 KRVYDSIAQRF
+3453 KRVYDSVAQRF

-3469 FWVEDKT
+3469 FWVENKT

-3530 NVQYWTSSDENSN
+3530 NVQYWTSSDKNSN

-3619 SILRSNL
+3619 SVLISNL

-3634 DLLQNDARPT
+3634 DLFQSDLRPT
-3644 EISRLYD
+3644 ETSRLYD
-3651 TVVDTEIDLQF
+3651 AVVDNEIDLQF
-3662 VGVARAQRAV
+3662 VGVARAERAV

-3677 EDGKITRVDIVQRGR
+3677 EDGKIVRVDITQRGR
-3692 GYKVAPTFEIL
+3692 GYKVVPTFEIL
-3703 GTGTGAEIELTIN
+3703 GSGTGAEIELTIN
-3716 NLGQVVSATVLDTGN
+3716 NLGQVVSAIVLDVGN

-3763 INETRDWNRIIS
+3763 IDETRTWNRIIS
-3775 QSYDTTAYWEYLD
+3775 QSFDTTAYWEYLD

-3800 DFVIDQ
+3800 DYVIDQ

-3811 TLDDDL
+3811 TLSDDL

-3854 QNGTIQFKSDLYNLQ
+3854 QNGTIQFKSELYNLQ

-3944 NVGNLKE
+3944 NVGDLKE

-4011 PVSVKVINGILVGD
+4011 PVSVKVINGTLVGD

-4040 YQVVTVGISDPG
+4040 YQVVAVGISDPG
-4052 EGYITAPVIEI
+4052 NGYITAPVIEI
-4063 ESESG
+4063 QSESG

-4080 GTIASVTITNPGSG
+4080 GTIASVTIINPGSG

-4100 VTINGATRTGGRSA
+4100 VIINGATRTGGRSA

-4155 GSKTQ
+4155 GSRTQ

-4168 MRTNTIEITV
+4168 MRTNTIEITI

-4185 SQYTYENVLD
+4185 SQYTYENILD

-4216 REIIVSYKK
+4216 REIIINYKK

-4274 GWDSDRWYDTA
+4274 GWDSDRWYENA

-4304 LIFQLSKPLARDVE
+4304 LTFQLSKPLARDVE

-4328 DDNNYDGTTS
+4328 DDNNYDNTTS

-4351 IIGNGTT
+4351 VVGNGIT

-4375 NSVSGQD
+4375 NSVSGQN
-4382 NPPAEIVTI
+4382 NPPVEIVTI

-4403 AESFDTALVGGDL
+4403 AESFDTTLIGGDL

-4478 GDGVTTEFFMQG
+4478 GDGTTAEFFMQG

-4498 LVKVDYQILSQQ
+4498 LVKVDYQILSQP
-4510 SDFRIDWNRK
+4510 SDFRIDWIRK
-4520 SIVFYQTPIAGAE
+4520 SIVFYQAPADGAE
-4533 IHLLAMGLSGDN
+4533 IHLLAMGMSGDN

-4569 DVKGYITVNGEVKA
+4569 EIKGYVTVNGEVKA
-4583 FELFESTSSYAV
+4583 FELFESTADYAV

-4606 PLAGTKVQFAL
+4606 PLAGTKIQFAL
-4617 FESSAVT
+4617 FESSAIT

-4635 DGSSTAYQ
+4635 DGSSVAYQ

-4654 QFYTLVTVNNK
+4654 QFYTLVTVDNR
-4665 VLNAGYTQRFEV
+4665 VLNAGYTQRFEI
-4677 TGTREYQLRKWQV
+4677 TETREYQLRKWQV

-4706 RKLSF
+4706 RKLSL

-4724 PAIAADAQPGSTII
+4724 PAIADDAQPGSTII
-4738 LNRGIGIAGDV
+4738 LNRGIGVAGDV

-4756 DGEYRFGYFEIG
+4756 DGEYRFGYFEVG

-4788 AAGTDIRVYQFSN
+4788 TAGADIRVYQFSN

-4812 DVVERTQMSEG
+4812 DVVQRTEMSQG

-4866 LLENKRYIK
+4866 LLENKRYIR
-4875 MITPL
+4875 MVTPL
-4880 ADDDVV
+4880 NDNDVV

-4893 PPVSSK
+4893 PPVSNK

-4918 SGINYVLAEPL
+4918 SGTNYALAEPL

-4940 AESLPTPALSSRIPG
+4940 AEDLPTPALSGRIPG
-4955 VIFINGERI
+4955 VVFINSERI

-4970 GNVLKQIRRG
+4970 GNVLKQLRRG

-4987 TIHSAGD
+4987 TIHNVGD
-4994 SVYNQ
+4994 RVYNQ

-5005 PYKDEVV
+5005 PYKDEVI
-5012 TFEAS
+5012 TFEAF
-5017 AGTYKDMSV
+5017 AGTYKDMST
-5026 DYASIGAVTV
+5026 DYTSIGAMTV
-5036 DSITYTANNNSA
+5036 DNITYTANNNSA

-5081 MQGSLAD
+5081 MQGTLAD

-5106 IRFQPPAMAVG
+5106 IRFRLPAMAVG
-5117 AYDLVI
+5117 SYDLVI

-5136 TSVLVPKAIK
+5136 TSIVVSKAIK

-5174 VANMIP
+5174 VANIIP

-5187 KIGNTRWNQVGGA
+5187 KIGNTRWNEVGGA
-5200 GVVGFDFTAT
+5200 GVVGFDFRAT

-5230 EGMDIDVLI
+5230 EGMDIDILI

-5247 PLTVWDPTV
+5247 PLTIWDPTV

-5283 TNPPAAGTNIIVQK
+5283 TNSPAAGTKIVVQK

>member
-1 MAYEDRQ
+1 MAYDDRQ
-8 TEFPLPGDGSGKR
+8 TEFPLPGDQPGKR

-32 TEANTKFLSSTLDQ
+32 TESNSKFLSSTLDQ

-52 AEKLNGYFGRKTATA
+52 AEKLNGYFGRKTAA
-67 YTPSD
+67 AFTPDDNYISD
-72 TYVTDISKDREDYQF
+72 VSKAREDYQF
-87 EPASVITDTLGNV
+87 EPASVITDSLGNV
-100 EFFEGYNDL
+100 EFFRDYTDF
-109 INQVKNFG
+109 INQVSNFG
-117 GVNGNHSNINKEEF
+117 GISGNHSNINKEEF

-138 NWDKFTNFREYYWLP
+138 NWDKFANFREYYWLP

-158 INIVGEAKQVTSTYT
+158 VNIQGEVKEITSTYT
-173 VSLQDNGDNY
+173 ISLQDNGDNY

-195 PNFKLFRGVTYRFDI
+195 PNFKLFRGVTYRFEI
-210 NAPGVPIT
+210 NTPGVPVT

-241 SGIIELTLNE
+241 DGVIELTLNE
-251 STPNEI
+251 ASPNEI
-257 YYVADNNIN
+257 FYVADNNIN

-285 AEILGKKNYVI
+285 TEILGKKSYTTKA
-296 NNGNASTV
+296 GWS
-304 EINYSVTNN
+304 
-313 GSGNYVIADAANP
+313 
-326 TLTLIKGYT
+326 LT
-335 YTFSVNAPGHPF
+335 
-347 LIKTAQVTGT
+347 
-357 DSNYSSGVTNNGAE
+357 
-371 VGTVTFTVPF
+371 
-381 DAPDI
+381 
-386 LYYNCQFHRSM
+386 
-397 QGTFLVK
+397 
-404 ERDSIR
+404 
-410 ATELSNGMKIKFVGE
+410 NGMKLRFVGE
-425 VIPAIYSNAE
+425 VIPAKYSNSE

-447 VSDIDVEVS
+447 MSDIDVEVS

-473 DRLPFGSAIGFPRDK
+473 DRLPFGSAIGYPRDK
-488 DYIVINRSSDDGNF
+488 DYIVINRASADGNF

-511 KDVIELAA
+511 KDVIEQVA
-519 AINNQPANLDQS
+519 AINQQPANIDQS
-531 ARANRPIIEFDANL
+531 ARANRPIIEFEANL
-545 KLFNFGTRTKSVID
+545 KLFNFGTITKPVID
-559 LIDDFSTDAFSD
+559 LIDDFTTDAFST

-582 VQLRNGMRILFLADT
+582 VQLSNGMRILFLADT
-597 DPLVKGRIFRVEFIK
+597 DPLVKGRIFRVEFVR
-612 FKGSGTAGQIALRET
+612 FTGSGAAGQIALRET
-627 DDSLPQENE
+627 DDTLPEENE
-636 NVLVTKGNT
+636 NVLVTKGEA
-645 YTGSMWFFNGTEW
+645 YAGSMWFFNGTEW
-658 KRAQEKTSVNQ
+658 KRAQEKTQVNQ
-669 PPLFDVY
+669 PPLFDIF
-676 DTAGYSFADT
+676 DESGNSLADPAA
-686 TVYEAS
+686 YEAS
-692 NFKGTEIFSYKVGI
+692 NFKGTEIFSYKVGE
-706 GNPDPVLGFP
+706 GTADSVLGFP

-734 NFDIAEYQIDTVPQ
+734 NSDIVEYQIDTVPQ
-748 RVSIASGYLRKHID
+748 TVAVASGYLKQYTDR
-762 KNNFVNLG
+762 NNFVNLG

-775 NSLSSQAVIIQYVN
+775 NKLSLQAVILQYVN
-789 DNTRINYPINC
+789 DNTKISYPINC
-800 FDQSGFLSDLSVRV
+800 FDQSAFLDDLEVKV

-819 PVKQGIDYELV
+819 IVRNTVDYEII
-830 LTPDKFKAVKFIKSL
+830 TTADKFKAVRFIKTINL
-845 KLDDV
+845 NDV
-850 IEFKCFSNAVKN
+850 IKLKCFSNTAKN

-868 IASNL
+868 IAPNL
-873 EKNPLNEDVVD
+873 EKNPLNEDVID

-890 NDHVSSI
+890 NDHVASI
-897 VENLQTFTGIFPG
+897 VENLQEFTGIFPG
-910 PSNLRDIIDLSKYGR
+910 ASNLRDIADLSKFGR
-925 KFIKHSSPLN
+925 KFIKHTSPLN
-935 LSVYHLLDRDANLVK
+935 LSMYHLLDRDANLVK

-968 IANSL
+968 VANTL

-987 STINKDKINKM
+987 TEINKDKINKM
-998 PFYFSD
+998 PFYFND
-1004 MVPYGAAIRSRITI
+1004 MVPYGAAVRTRITI
-1018 EDPDARFYSLS
+1018 EDADARFYSLS
-1029 QSFKYNEIN
+1029 QPFEYNKIN
-1038 TKAVGVYLNNEQ
+1038 TRAVSVYLNNDQ
-1050 LLYQKDYEFNDEG
+1050 LLYKKDYEFNNEG
-1063 FLIVTVQKQFG
+1063 FLIVTAQKQFG

-1108 VDSSYNNSVKVIQ
+1108 IDDSYKTPTKVIE
-1121 GHDGSILAAYDD
+1121 GHDGSITVAYDD
-1133 FRDALILE
+1133 FRDALIIE
-1141 LERRIF
+1141 LEKRIF
-1147 NNIKVDYN
+1147 NNIKVDYDP
-1155 AELFDLNDYVP
+1155 ELFDLNDYMP

-1174 TRSEVDQPIIADFV
+1174 TREEVDRPIITDFV

-1201 KYFDR
+1201 KFFDR
-1206 EDSFTFNYSS
+1206 EDPFTFNYSS
-1216 LRSPTNTAL
+1216 LRSPTNTSL
-1225 PGWWRGVFNHVYDT
+1225 PGWWRGTFKHVYDT
-1239 DAPHTNPWEMLGFK
+1239 DRPHSHPWEMLGFQIK
-1253 IRPIWWEEQY
+1253 PEWWTEQY
-1263 GPAPYTSENLL
+1263 GAAPYTSENLL
-1274 LWEDLEQGIVRIPGQ
+1274 LWEDIEQGLIRIPGQ
-1289 PFKFNLKYARPGLKN
+1289 PFKFNSKYARPGLKN
-1304 FLPVDADGNLLSPS
+1304 FLPVNADGDLQSPS
-1318 DANICLKYDS
+1318 DSNLALKFDS

-1343 ELAWRKSSEY
+1343 ELAWRKSAEY
-1353 PFAILASWAINQPTR
+1353 PFAVLASWAINQPSR

-1379 VRNKL
+1379 VRNKI
-1384 GQLVYKDSGRHI
+1384 GQLVYKDTGKHI
-1396 RLADIVFPNTADDN
+1396 QLADIVFPNTADDT
-1410 TQVLTLGLVNYI
+1410 TQVMTLGLVDYI

-1437 NIRLK
+1437 NTRLK

-1449 IRLGGFTDKSKFKL
+1449 IRLGGFTDKTKFKL

-1484 IFLNT
+1484 VFLNT
-1489 SSPLRTINYSGVII
+1489 SSPIRTINYSGVIV
-1503 EKREAGFIIRG
+1503 EKREAGFIVRG
-1514 YDAESPTFTY
+1514 YDVESPTFTY

-1531 RDILINVGGIS
+1531 RDILINVGGVS

-1560 EFNSAY
+1560 EYNNSY

-1576 GVFDVTKFAKLPA
+1576 GVFDATKFAKLPS
-1589 LPLKGGRAATFSKR
+1589 LPLKGGRSATFSKK
-1603 FNNFQP
+1603 FNDFQP
-1609 IIIPYG
+1609 VTIPYG

-1628 LGYGNWLESNGFR
+1628 LGYGKWLEDNGFR
-1641 FEYYDGEEKIISNWE
+1641 FEFYDGEEKIISNWE

-1684 INFETEY
+1684 INFDTEY

-1723 SNPNKFQLRPKN
+1723 SNPNNFQLRPKN

-1745 PVIQKEHI
+1745 PVIQKEHV

-1792 NIPGFLY
+1792 NIPGFIY
-1799 DAANVTDWKQWSDY
+1799 DAAKVTDWKQWTDY
-1813 AIGDLVK
+1813 SIGELVK
-1820 YKEFYYSA
+1820 YKEFYYTA
-1828 NNKIAGSD
+1828 KNKIAGSD
-1836 TFNSREWARLPG
+1836 LFNSSDWARLPE

-1892 RSYLENIIN
+1892 REYLENIIN

-1945 IKEGQYGASEGFDE
+1945 VKEGQYGASEGFDE
-1959 VEFKLDEAKFR
+1959 VEFKLDESKFR

-1975 FELVDSV
+1975 FELVNSI

-1998 FKKPLNYDHKPFPV
+1998 FKKPLEYNHKPFPV

-2025 VNQEDVQFIVPTYL
+2025 VNQEDVQFIVPSYYDIL
-2039 DILNIKVT
+2039 DINIVNF
-2047 DLFNRKYVWVGTEK
+2047 DNRKYVWVGTEGR
-2061 QSWNVYQHVLSD
+2061 SWNVYQHVLSD
-2073 YVITKLAGNADA
+2073 YVITKLVGNADA

-2095 FTVSLNKAVTDIKVG
+2095 FRVFLNKAATDIRVG

-2115 YDLIISTKGAEDS
+2115 YDLIISTRGDEDS
-2128 TTVPVV
+2128 TTVPTV

-2144 FKVLEVNVNELIIDT
+2144 FKVLDVNVNELIIDT
-2159 NLTISDIDNCRGLL
+2159 NLTISDIDDCRGLL

-2185 DANILTQ
+2185 EANILTQ
-2192 GTIEGNDL
+2192 GTIEGGDL

-2214 NNQAFGLLQKIQAEE
+2214 NNQAFNLLQKIPAEE
-2229 TGVSNKFGFSID
+2229 TGAANKFGFSID

-2251 GSPGAPTNGKAFVYT
+2251 GSPGASTNGKAFVYT
-2266 RGANSQNFQFTQ
+2266 RGGNSQNFQFTQ

-2293 AESVAVS
+2293 SESVAVS
-2300 PDGKFIVTGSPDASN
+2300 PDGKFIVVGSPNASN
-2315 IKTKFRGQY
+2315 VKTRFRGEY
-2324 DDQTDYQDGESVL
+2324 DDRTDYQDGESVL
-2337 FSDQLWEA
+2337 YSDQLWEA

-2350 GADDALEFSS
+2350 GADEALEFSS
-2360 FGSIIEVLQKYNI
+2360 FGSTIEVLQKYNI

-2378 KFNNLVTG
+2378 KFNNLITG
-2386 KYPFKD
+2386 KYPFKN

-2404 DQYAGTGPGDT
+2404 DQYAGTGPGDR

-2440 FGGTI
+2440 FNGAI
-2445 SGFTEANLEGG
+2445 SGFTEASLEGG
-2456 LVIQKKIDAV
+2456 LVVQKKIDAI
-2466 IYVETFASL
+2466 IYVETYASL
-2475 PDIGEQIDATGVF
+2475 PDVGEQIDSAGVF

-2518 FTEIGEFVGEYVR
+2518 FTEIGEFIGEYVR
-2531 VAPIETLN
+2531 VAPIETLD
-2539 TSDDLGGYWWF
+2539 TSDDFGGYWWF
-2550 NTASTI
+2550 NTTSTI

-2571 YNVIPNGKADP
+2571 YNVIPNGKTNP
-2582 GAAGGNIYDFN
+2582 GARGGNIYDFN
-2593 NTVVNSENNIN
+2593 NTVINSENNIN

-2637 LTDLLSAGDSVKLE
+2637 LTDLLSAGDDVTLE

-2676 NRTHIIE
+2676 NRTHVIE

-2727 RNGLSATIFVKNVVG
+2727 RNGLSATIFVKGVIGNW
-2742 SWARGRDFGNTSS
+2742 SRGRDFGNVSS
-2755 IEFIGEPL
+2755 VEFIGEPL

-2770 VTRRM
+2770 VTRRL
-2775 GEIRSVSLGNASLG
+2775 GEIRSVSLGNAALG
-2789 IGNLVV
+2789 IGGLVV

-2806 AQAVII
+2806 VQDAII

-2822 PILGIATQA
+2822 PILGIATQP
-2831 NIPSQANFDWRPIY
+2831 NIPSQANFDWRPVY
-2845 RVSADAD
+2845 RVSVNAD
-2852 GFTVNADNLG
+2852 GFTAAADNLG
-2862 MFTVYAREASATF
+2862 MFTVYTRESSSTY

-2884 EVQDNL
+2884 EVQDDL

-2909 GCRGNGTSINPGR
+2909 GCTGNGTSINPGR
-2922 IYFINY
+2922 IYFVNY
-2928 GTTDDGT
+2928 GTTSDGT

-2958 IDDIIFLDGL
+2958 IDDIVFLDGI

-2980 QFNVLD
+2980 QFNILD
-2986 WQRVAYDGLQYTGI
+2986 WQRIAYDGLEYTGI

-3006 PNNTDFVPNSDSSLK
+3006 PNNTDFVPGNDSSLN
-3021 LDQEGLLEFGTVF
+3021 LDQVGLLEFGTKF
-3034 DADERGEV
+3034 DADEKGEV
-3042 IVVTAIY
+3042 VVVTATY

-3056 VVVYRAINGNYLKSQ
+3056 VVIYRAINGNYIKSQ
-3071 ELLAANNISNFGE
+3071 ELLAPNSISNYGE
-3084 AVSVSRD
+3084 AVSISRD

-3100 LDSADID
+3100 LDSVDIES
-3107 NQGSVYVY
+3107 QGSVYVY
-3115 RQVNGEFVLDL
+3115 RQINGVFVLDL
-3126 NNNIGQRLTS
+3126 NNNIGQKLTS
-3136 VNAARKELFG
+3136 VNATRKELFG

-3158 SAHNSYSDEITIFD
+3158 SAHNSYSDEVTLFD
-3172 NHATPIFNYILG
+3172 NHASPIFNYLLG
-3184 IAANGDPIF
+3184 TDGSGDPIY
-3193 STFVLD
+3193 SRFVLD
-3199 QESLLNENRTT
+3199 QESLLNETPTT
-3210 FDNGFTNFKSKILG
+3210 FDNGFTTFKSKILG

-3243 LDFNDPEA
+3243 LDFNNTEA
-3251 RTFGQTIIA
+3251 KSFGQNIVA

-3273 NTGGK
+3273 NVDGK
-3278 IGAVFDFRRSENKRV
+3278 KGAVFDFRRPDNKRV
-3293 WETHRVPKKIPNL
+3293 WESYRVPKKIPNL
-3306 DKIKRVMIYDNLKNE
+3306 DKIKRVFIYDNLKNE

-3336 AGIADQEIRY
+3336 AGIADQELRY
-3346 KAVFDPATYNTGSSN
+3346 KTAFDPATYNTGSIS
-3361 VNINKTSTW
+3361 VNIDKTNTW
-3370 GSDHIGQLWWDLSTV
+3370 GPTQAGQLWWDLSTV

-3391 QSNVIYSTSNWSR
+3391 QANVIYSTSSWNK
-3404 LFVGSSIKV
+3404 LFVESSVKV
-3413 YEWVETE
+3413 YEWVGTE
-3420 LTPSQWDELSASD
+3420 LTPSQWDELALSEE
-3433 DGPSLGITGKSKYG
+3433 GPSLGITGKSKYG
-3447 DNAYVA
+3447 NDAYVS
-3453 KRVYDSIAQRF
+3453 KRVYDPIAQRF

-3469 FWVEDKT
+3469 FWVEGKT
-3476 TVPEIESR
+3476 TVPNIEGR
-3484 SLSAKTVADFIADP
+3484 IISAKTVADFIADP
-3498 ASVGHKFISF
+3498 ASIGHKFISF
-3508 ISEDTFAL
+3508 ISEDSFAL
-3516 WNCGSLIKGTDCVL
+3516 WNCGSLIKGTDCIL
-3530 NVQYWTSSDENSN
+3530 NVQYWTSSDDKSN

-3558 KPSTDTERKWF
+3558 KPSIDTERKWF
-3569 DSLVGYDE
+3569 DSLIGYDE

-3598 PRQSWFV
+3598 PRQGWFV

-3619 SILRSNL
+3619 SVLRANL
-3626 IAESRDIS
+3626 ITETRDITSLFQS
-3634 DLLQNDARPT
+3634 DLTPT
-3644 EISRLYD
+3644 ETSRLYD
-3651 TVVDTEIDLQF
+3651 AVVDTEIDLQF
-3662 VGVARAQRAV
+3662 VGVARAERAV
-3672 LTPIV
+3672 LTPII
-3677 EDGKITRVDIVQRGR
+3677 EDGKIVRVDIAQRGR
-3692 GYKVAPTFEIL
+3692 GYRVVPTFEIL
-3703 GTGTGAEIELTIN
+3703 GSGSGAEIELTIN
-3716 NLGQVVSATVLDTGN
+3716 NLGQVTTAIVLDSGN
-3731 NYKPNTQ
+3731 NYKADTQ
-3738 IIVRRFNVLVNSD
+3738 LIVRRFNVLVNSD

-3763 INETRDWNRIIS
+3763 LEDSRTWNRIIS
-3775 QSYDTTAYWEYLD
+3775 QSFDTTAYWEYID
-3788 WYADGYTEFTEI
+3788 WYDVGYNEFTEI
-3800 DFVIDQ
+3800 DHVIDQ

-3811 TLDDDL
+3811 TIDDDL

-3822 ILTVGTGGWLLLEK
+3822 ILSVGTGGWLLLEK
-3836 IDDQDTVDYTVN
+3836 VDDQETVDYTVN

-3869 NSQVGFDSQSYDT
+3869 SSQVGFDSQSYDT

-3894 IILNTIRNKIFTD
+3894 IILETIRDKILTD

-3944 NVGNLKE
+3944 NVGDLKE

-3984 DKMESSSSVVTDF
+3984 DKIENSSSVITDF
-3997 DLPPAYDPIRKTIS
+3997 DLPPAYDPIRKTIA
-4011 PVSVKVINGILVGD
+4011 PVSVKVINGLLVGD
-4025 SVNSYPN
+4025 SVNTYPN
-4032 RYWLENAT
+4032 KYWLENAT
-4040 YQVVTVGISDPG
+4040 YQVISIGISDPG
-4052 EGYITAPVIEI
+4052 EGYITAPAIEI
-4063 ESESG
+4063 ESDSG
-4068 SGATAAASLGPN
+4068 SGAIALASLGPN
-4080 GTIASVTITNPGSG
+4080 GSIASVVIANPGSG

-4100 VTINGATRTGGRSA
+4100 VRINGATKDGGRA
-4114 VLAAEI
+4114 AILAAEI
-4120 GNSLVRNIHSVVKF
+4120 GNSLVRNVHSVVKF
-4134 DRISGSFLITQ
+4134 DRVSGSFLITQ
-4145 LNQSERFVGT
+4145 LNQTDRFAGT
-4155 GSKTQ
+4155 GSRTQ
-4160 FDLKYPMD
+4160 FNLKYPMD

-4195 RNNGYDRYN
+4195 RSNGYDRYY
-4204 GRINFVLPPDNL
+4204 GQINFVLPPENL
-4216 REIIVSYKK
+4216 REIIISYKK

-4236 NLFYNPET
+4236 NLFYNPKT

-4249 DIAQLMDGVD
+4249 DITQLMDGVD

-4274 GWDSDRWYDTA
+4274 GWDSDRWYENA

-4304 LIFQLSKPLARDVE
+4304 LTFQLSKPLARDVE
-4318 YNVYINNVRV
+4318 YNLYINNIRV

-4338 VNNLVNKQAFMAP
+4338 LQNLVNKQAFMAP
-4351 IIGNGTT
+4351 IVGDGVT
-4358 DTFTFE
+4358 DTFTIE

-4370 TFLEQ
+4370 NFLEE
-4375 NSVSGQD
+4375 NSTSGQD
-4382 NPPAEIVTI
+4382 NLPVEIITI

-4403 AESFDTALVGGDL
+4403 AESFDTALSGGDL
-4416 AYTTARGIKA
+4416 TYTTARGIRA

-4449 PGQIM
+4449 PGQVM
-4454 DTLDITVF
+4454 DTLDITVY
-4462 ERPVGGSSIM
+4462 ERPVGGASIM

-4478 GDGVTTEFFMQG
+4478 GDGITKEFFMQG

-4498 LVKVDYQILSQQ
+4498 LVKVDYEILTESTE
-4510 SDFRIDWNRK
+4510 FRIDWDRK
-4520 SIVFYQTPIAGAE
+4520 SIVFYQAPANRAE
-4533 IHLLAMGLSGDN
+4533 IHLLAMGVSGDN

-4564 VRWTD
+4564 VRWTN
-4569 DVKGYITVNGEVKA
+4569 DVKGYVTVNGEVKA
-4583 FELFESTSSYAV
+4583 FELFESDDSYAT

-4606 PLAGTKVQFAL
+4606 PTAGFKIQFAL
-4617 FESSAVT
+4617 FESSAIT
-4624 FSQVTVDEFKA
+4624 FSQVTVDEFES
-4635 DGSSTAYQ
+4635 DGSSLAYQ

-4654 QFYTLVTVNNK
+4654 QFYTLVTAGDK
-4665 VLNAGYTQRFEV
+4665 VLNAGYIQRFEV
-4677 TGTREYQLRKWQV
+4677 TESREYQLRKWQV

-4706 RKLSF
+4706 RKLSL

-4724 PAIAADAQPGSTII
+4724 PDIADDAQEGSTII
-4738 LNRGIGIAGDV
+4738 LNRGIGVPGDV

-4768 EDSSDTFVGTPDTIY
+4768 EDSSDTFVGTPDTIH
-4783 FDETY
+4783 FDEVY
-4788 AAGTDIRVYQFSN
+4788 PIGTKIRVYQFSN

-4812 DVVERTQMSEG
+4812 DVVERTQMSVD
-4823 SEGYYEYRTL
+4823 SDGYHEYRIL

-4846 VAYIWVSVNGTLLTP
+4846 VAYVWVAVNGTLLTP
-4861 TADYV
+4861 TADYI
-4866 LLENKRYIK
+4866 LLENKRYLK
-4875 MITPL
+4875 MITPIN
-4880 ADDDVV
+4880 DNDVIDV
-4886 DIIHFSN
+4886 MHFSN

-4899 FGWRIFKDMLN
+4899 FGWRVFKDMLN

-4918 SGINYVLAEPL
+4918 SDGNYVLAEPL
-4929 RYFDKIITLET
+4929 RYFDKIITLEN
-4940 AESLPTPALSSRIPG
+4940 AENLPTPALSSRTPG
-4955 VIFINGERI
+4955 IIFINGERI

-4970 GNVLKQIRRG
+4970 GNVLKQLRRG

-4987 TIHSAGD
+4987 TVHDVGSR
-4994 SVYNQ
+4994 VYNQ
-4999 SIDANI
+4999 SVDSTI

-5012 TFEAS
+5012 TFEAF
-5017 AGTYKDMSV
+5017 AGNYKDMST
-5026 DYASIGAVTV
+5026 DYSNIGAITV
-5036 DSITYTANNNSA
+5036 NSISYTANNNTA

-5074 RSVVKVI
+5074 RPVVKVI
-5081 MQGSLAD
+5081 MQGTLSDGSSQA
-5088 ENNQTDVELITEY
+5088 DVELVTEY
-5101 ISDTE
+5101 ISNTE
-5106 IRFQPPAMAVG
+5106 LRFRLPAMAVG
-5117 AYDLVI
+5117 SYDLVI

-5136 TSVLVPKAIK
+5136 TSLVVSKAIN
-5146 YLQLLLPFAPLPN
+5146 YVQLLLPFAPLPN
-5159 PRTETGWYKELTEIS
+5159 PKTETGWYKELTEIS

-5180 GRYYTVN
+5180 GRFYTV
-5187 KIGNTRWNQVGGA
+5187 KTVGNTRWSDVGGA
-5200 GVVGFDFTAT
+5200 SVVNYNFRAT
-5210 ATGSGTGTVYDYSS
+5210 AAGTGTGTVYDYSS

-5230 EGMDIDVLI
+5230 EGMDIDIFI

-5256 GQDSPSGDITLE
+5256 GQDSPDGDITLE

-5283 TNPPAAGTNIIVQK
+5283 TSPPAAGTKIVVQK
-5297 RTGLL
+5297 RTGQL
-5302 WNEPGVP
+5302 WNEPGVS
-5309 MGQSSTEIATFL
+5309 MGQSSTEIASFL